1 MTTRRN
7 DGYRPQKWI
16 DNDLATKGTSKA
28 APFVLTPRT
37 AGGRGN
43 KASGGRNL
51 ARDRKLAAVF
61 AEMDAAEAEL
71 EEGRLDLNGTDDF
84 EVEP

>member
-7 DGYRPQKWI
+7 DGFRPQKWI
-16 DNDLATKGTSKA
+16 DNDLAPKGKGKS
-28 APFVLTPRT
+28 APFVLTPNT
-37 AGGRGN
+37 ARKRGN
-43 KASGGRNL
+43 KGVGGRNL

-71 EEGRLDLNGTDDF
+71 EESRVDLNGTDDF